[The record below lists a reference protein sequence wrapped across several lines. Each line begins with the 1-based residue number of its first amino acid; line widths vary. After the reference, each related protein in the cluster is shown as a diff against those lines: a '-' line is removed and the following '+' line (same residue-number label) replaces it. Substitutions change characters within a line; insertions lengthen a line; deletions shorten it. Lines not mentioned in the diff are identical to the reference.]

1 MSNSTASEQTIKPI
15 TPALYVVATPIGNM
29 QDITLRAI
37 EILKQVDFIAAE
49 DTRHSAPLLAHF
61 GITKQCLAVHEH
73 NEQKAAQTLL
83 QKIQQGQSVALIT
96 DAGTPAISDPG
107 AVVVDVLLNA
117 GVRVVPIPGAS
128 AVTAAMSV
136 AGMAGSGYQF
146 YGFLPASSKQRKA
159 VLQQYAHLPHSIVFY
174 EAPHRI
180 LACIQDSLDV
190 LGAEREMLIAREL
203 TKQFETIYRAP
214 LAEILRIMQEDSN
227 QLRGEFV
234 LVLSP
239 QLKQPEESDASAW
252 QKPLKVLMAELP
264 LKQAVKLCAE
274 ITGAKKN
281 LVYDFALKMKQDD

>member
-1 MSNSTASEQTIKPI
+1 MSNVHLNAPTQNPLL
-15 TPALYVVATPIGNM
+15 PALYVVATPIGNL
-29 QDITLRAI
+29 QDMTLRAI
-37 EILKQVDFIAAE
+37 DILRQVDYIAAE
-49 DTRHSAPLLAHF
+49 DTRHSATLLSHF
-61 GITKQCLAVHEH
+61 GISKQCVAVHEH

-117 GVRVVPIPGAS
+117 GVRIVPIPGAS

-136 AGMAGSGYQF
+136 AGMAGNGYQF

-159 VLQQYAHLPHSIVFY
+159 VLQEYAQMPHSVVFY

-180 LACIQDSLDV
+180 LACIQDSLAV

-214 LAEILRIMQEDSN
+214 LAEILRILQQDSN
-227 QLRGEFV
+227 QQRGEFV

-239 QLKQPEESDASAW
+239 SVKQQDESDAQAW
-252 QKPLKVLMAELP
+252 QNTLQVLMAELP